1 MSTTMTTTKTSTQA
15 GTLHLKNDA
24 APTDIANLPAGDA
37 LRLLAAALELLVKV
51 TGDIPPTPPPRT
63 PTDPKMSDFQA
74 EKEII
79 ARASCSSG
87 MNTPSLLPISKLSL
101 NTNSSEQN
109 GSGGGKVEPA
119 PAATGQSKLEAYRA
133 AMTAQIKSAQQQ
145 AIDGVKLKK
154 NDAASTPER
163 EPAATPVIVV
173 AAPGSQ
179 LVNTQHGA
187 ITRKFYSKA
196 EPPITITQY
205 LLRLHQFCP
214 MSTAVYLATSVY
226 IHRLAV
232 EQRAIPVTRRNVH
245 RLALA
250 GLRVASK
257 ALEDLAYP
265 HAKMAKVG
273 GVSEAELAR
282 LEISFCFLAGFELV
296 IGREGLTRHWESLRD
311 GRWQAQEK
319 ALELRIRRPPKNM
332 LTPEEA

>member
-1 MSTTMTTTKTSTQA
+1 MTTTKTSTQA

-24 APTDIANLPAGDA
+24 APTSISTLPAGDA
-37 LRLLAAALELLVKV
+37 VRLLAAALELLVKV
-51 TGDIPPTPPPRT
+51 TGDIPPTPPLRT

-74 EKEII
+74 EKDCI

-87 MNTPSLLPISKLSL
+87 LNTPSLLPISKLSL

-109 GSGGGKVEPA
+109 RSGGEKVGGTTL
-119 PAATGQSKLEAYRA
+119 ATAGGQSDLEAYRA
-133 AMTAQIKSAQQQ
+133 AMTAQIKSVQQQ

-154 NDAASTPER
+154 SDAAPVPES
-163 EPAATPVIVV
+163 ESATAPVIVV

-265 HAKMAKVG
+265 HSKMAKVG

-296 IGREGLTRHWESLRD
+296 IGHEGLTRHWESLRD
-311 GRWQAQEK
+311 GKWKAQEK

-332 LTPEEA
+332 RTSSPKEA